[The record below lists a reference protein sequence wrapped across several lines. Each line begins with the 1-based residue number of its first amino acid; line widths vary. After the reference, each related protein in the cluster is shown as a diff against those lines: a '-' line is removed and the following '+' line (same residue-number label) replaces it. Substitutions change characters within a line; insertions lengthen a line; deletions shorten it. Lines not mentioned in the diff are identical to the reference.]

1 VGIDSQ
7 ELKKIMM
14 SKVDKVDLEMVIDM
28 KSNKTDTDL
37 AMKGLDIVHKQVTHM
52 IVLVVELIKSCMNAL
67 SIHNDSDKTKHH
79 KNLMYILQQAVNV
92 CRWIND
98 FDPQN
103 VNIEDLVLPND
114 LKTLNAH
121 SKSLV

>member
-1 VGIDSQ
+1 M
-7 ELKKIMM
+7 LM

-52 IVLVVELIKSCMNAL
+52 IVLVVELIKSSMNSL

-79 KNLMYILQQAVNV
+79 KNLMYILQQAVHV

-98 FDPQN
+98 FDP
-103 VNIEDLVLPND
+103 
-114 LKTLNAH
+114 
-121 SKSLV
+121 